1 MNRPWD
7 SWLALLA
14 HAAPL
19 LGFLLWLSPVSF
31 SGGGGWDF
39 IKMFSLGLYMA
50 AMGLA
55 VPAVIWLAVRPG
67 MAEAQAFSSLK
78 FHAVVALIVVIF
90 GLLLLIA
97 TWSGPANPTMGKP
110 PANFQ
115 AVLTIVAVLSAFV
128 LPFVE
133 LGRVVY
139 GVRLIL
145 RLK

>member
-1 MNRPWD
+1 
-7 SWLALLA
+7 
-14 HAAPL
+14 
-19 LGFLLWLSPVSF
+19 
-31 SGGGGWDF
+31 
-39 IKMFSLGLYMA
+39 MFSVGLYMA

-67 MAEAQAFSSLK
+67 MTRAQAFSALK
-78 FHAVVALIVVIF
+78 FHSVIALIVVIF

-97 TWSGPANPTMGKP
+97 NLFDPVNPTMDKP

-115 AVLTIVAVLSAFV
+115 AVLTIVAVLSALV
-128 LPFVE
+128 LPLVE

-145 RLK
+145 RLR